1 MKDNNNNDSNN
12 SNALSFSFDSRLR
25 FWEEIKGLR
34 NVVNTKDRQLF
45 NYEKKQKNMTK
56 QLLQLEK
63 ENKALRSRL
72 HYLPIQNNVD
82 SHNYNDNHNLS
93 HFNNRIDQTPAVTSL
108 SQSKRKSSSNIKEHN
123 NKSKHKYVNHNINNN
138 DNKSRNTSSSFLNI
152 NDENINFNKCGYQG
166 SCGSCSSNRDRDRNG
181 IILALEEL
189 EKKYET
195 KCLDLDKAMNRIED
209 LELSVR
215 LLEEASQ
222 HIEEQ
227 VSDEWKKII
236 QEKQH
241 IHEFHRKTF
250 QHNNNNDNNNNNE
263 DVALEIIER
272 LADDA
277 EKHELAALTA
287 QNEKE
292 VLSMA
297 ILDALNRERMRSR
310 ALQSF
315 ISENVSASSSP

>member
-1 MKDNNNNDSNN
+1 M
-12 SNALSFSFDSRLR
+12 
-25 FWEEIKGLR
+25 
-34 NVVNTKDRQLF
+34 
-45 NYEKKQKNMTK
+45 
-56 QLLQLEK
+56 
-63 ENKALRSRL
+63 
-72 HYLPIQNNVD
+72 
-82 SHNYNDNHNLS
+82 
-93 HFNNRIDQTPAVTSL
+93 
-108 SQSKRKSSSNIKEHN
+108 
-123 NKSKHKYVNHNINNN
+123 
-138 DNKSRNTSSSFLNI
+138 
-152 NDENINFNKCGYQG
+152 
-166 SCGSCSSNRDRDRNG
+166 
-181 IILALEEL
+181 EEL